1 MHWTFVSQQKINI
14 IKYYVWIIMLIVV
27 LSYM

>member
-1 MHWTFVSQQKINI
+1 MHWTFVSQQNINI